1 MRSLTSDEQTELATA
16 LGSARDRLL
25 FLVGLYTGFR
35 VHELLAIRFGDIWRN
50 GQPVAAITLAR
61 RQLKGGAG
69 ANAARVRGR
78 TVALHPSL
86 RAAIQTYVSER
97 FPDGQAPAEE
107 FVFRSRKGDNQ
118 PITIRAA
125 WRILKTAARRQGL
138 DERVATHSM
147 RKSFAKAVYE
157 GSGHDLILTQRALG
171 HRAITTT
178 SRYLESTDEEVA
190 DAVLGIT
197 GPLRSLPGPTIRV
210 ESRPAARNCDE
221 ANGQQA
227 FAL

>member
-1 MRSLTSDEQTELATA
+1 MGMCAMRSLTSDEQTELATA
-16 LGSARDRLL
+16 LGFARDRLL
-25 FLVGLYTGFR
+25 FLVGIYTGFR

-50 GQPVAAITLAR
+50 GQPVVAITLAR

-86 RAAIQTYVSER
+86 RAAIQTYVNER
-97 FPDGQAPAEE
+97 FPDGQVLAEE
-107 FVFRSRKGDNQ
+107 FVFKSRKGDNQ

-125 WRILKTAARRQGL
+125 WRILKTAARRLGL

-147 RKSFAKAVYE
+147 RKSFAKAVYV
-157 GSGHDLILTQRALG
+157 GSGHNLILTQRALG

-190 DAVLGIT
+190 DAVFGIS
-197 GPLRSLPGPTIRV
+197 GPLAPLSPLAQP
-210 ESRPAARNCDE
+210 SSDLPAAK
-221 ANGQQA
+221 AIG
-227 FAL
+227 